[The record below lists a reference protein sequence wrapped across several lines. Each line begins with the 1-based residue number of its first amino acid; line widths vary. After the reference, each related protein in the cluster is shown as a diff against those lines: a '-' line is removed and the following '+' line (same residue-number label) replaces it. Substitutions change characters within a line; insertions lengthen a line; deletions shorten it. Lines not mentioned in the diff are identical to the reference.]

1 MGNNKKKILDT
12 KTLLKM
18 KIDLEKIYSSKEKV
32 FEDVQKQTKL
42 VEILNIENIAHIFE
56 IYEKITNYAFL
67 KSYITKNKYS
77 DIWKE
82 LGVYKQIRYNMIKT
96 YEYIENLVDLQNSNE
111 NNDYLKENANEKLN
125 ILKKILKSRVY
136 IDYNKTFEKNK
147 LYVTTKEKE
156 ELNIYRYNLIRY
168 LEKLKLENR
177 DYDIKEDT
185 ENIYLNTFKI
195 WAKISK
201 KIKNDELYTKEIN
214 TILKAV
220 GNNLKKLKDEYVKLK
235 NIEKDNDNIEEKE
248 INIFEILEE
257 MFRIYG
263 RERKTEILK
272 NSRQNDRRKKNILC

>member
-1 MGNNKKKILDT
+1 MENNKKKILDL

-18 KIDLEKIYSSKEKV
+18 RIDLENIYESKEKV

-42 VEILNIENIAHIFE
+42 VENLNIENIAHIFE

-82 LGVYKQIRYNMIKT
+82 LGVYNQIHYNMVKT
-96 YEYIENLVDLQNSNE
+96 YEYIENLVKLR
-111 NNDYLKENANEKLN
+111 NNDKNNNYFKENGNEQLD
-125 ILKKILKSRVY
+125 IWEKILKSRVY
-136 IDYNKTFEKNK
+136 IDYNKNFGKNK
-147 LYVTTKEKE
+147 LYVTAKEKE
-156 ELNIYRYNLIRY
+156 KLNIYRYNLIKY
-168 LEKLKLENR
+168 LEKLKLGNR

-201 KIKNDELYTKEIN
+201 KIKNDTLYTEETN

-220 GNNLKKLKDEYVKLK
+220 GNNLKELKDEYVKLK
-235 NIEKDNDNIEEKE
+235 NIEKYNKNIEEKG
-248 INIFEILEE
+248 INIFEVLEE

-272 NSRQNDRRKKNILC
+272 NSR

>member
-1 MGNNKKKILDT
+1 MKETIGNNKQKILNT

-18 KIDLEKIYSSKEKV
+18 RIDLENIYESKEKV
-32 FEDVQKQTKL
+32 VEDVQKQTKL
-42 VEILNIENIAHIFE
+42 VENLNIENIAHIFK

-96 YEYIENLVDLQNSNE
+96 YEYIGNLVDLRNNDE
-111 NNDYLKENANEKLN
+111 NNNYFKENKKLGV
-125 ILKKILKSRVY
+125 LEKILNSRVY
-136 IDYNKTFEKNK
+136 IDYNKNFGKDM
-147 LYVTTKEKE
+147 LYVTAKEKE
-156 ELNIYRYNLIRY
+156 ELNIFKYDLIKY

-201 KIKNDELYTKEIN
+201 KIKNDELYTEETN

-220 GNNLKKLKDEYVKLK
+220 GSNLQELKDEYVKLK
-235 NIEKDNDNIEEKE
+235 NKEKNNKNIEEKE

-263 RERKTEILK
+263 EGRKTEIFE
-272 NSRQNDRRKKNILC
+272 NSR

>member
-1 MGNNKKKILDT
+1 MEENIINNKKRILDT

-18 KIDLEKIYSSKEKV
+18 RIDLENIYESKEKV
-32 FEDVQKQTKL
+32 VEDVQKQTKL
-42 VEILNIENIAHIFE
+42 VENLNIRDVAQVFE
-56 IYEKITNYAFL
+56 IYEKVTNYAFL

-96 YEYIENLVDLQNSNE
+96 YEYIENLVDLRNNDE
-111 NNDYLKENANEKLN
+111 NNNYFEENGNEELD
-125 ILKKILKSRVY
+125 ILEKILKSRVY
-136 IDYNKTFEKNK
+136 IDYNKTFGKDK
-147 LYVTTKEKE
+147 LYITAKEKE

-177 DYDIKEDT
+177 DYDIREDT

-201 KIKNDELYTKEIN
+201 KIKNDTLYTEETN

-220 GNNLKKLKDEYVKLK
+220 RSNLKELKDEYIKLK

-248 INIFEILEE
+248 INIFEVLEE

-263 RERKTEILK
+263 RERKTEIFK
-272 NSRQNDRRKKNILC
+272 NSRQNDRR

>member
-1 MGNNKKKILDT
+1 MEENIVNNKGKILNT
-12 KTLLKM
+12 KTFLKM

-32 FEDVQKQTKL
+32 LEDVQKQTKL
-42 VEILNIENIAHIFE
+42 VENLNIENIAHIFE
-56 IYEKITNYAFL
+56 IYEKITNYVFL

-77 DIWKE
+77 DIWKD
-82 LGVYKQIRYNMIKT
+82 LGVYNQIRYNMIKT

-125 ILKKILKSRVY
+125 ILEKILKSRVY
-136 IDYNKTFEKNK
+136 IDYNKTFGKNK
-147 LYVTTKEKE
+147 LYVTVKEKE
-156 ELNIYRYNLIRY
+156 ELNIYRYNLIKY
-168 LEKLKLENR
+168 LEKLKLENK
-177 DYDIKEDT
+177 DYNIKEDT

-195 WAKISK
+195 WEKISK
-201 KIKNDELYTKEIN
+201 KIKNDELYTKETN

-257 MFRIYG
+257 MFRFYG
-263 RERKTEILK
+263 RERKAEILK
-272 NSRQNDRRKKNILC
+272 NSR

>member
-1 MGNNKKKILDT
+1 MGNNKEKILNT

-18 KIDLEKIYSSKEKV
+18 RIDLENIYSGKEKV

-42 VEILNIENIAHIFE
+42 VENLNIENIAHIFE
-56 IYEKITNYAFL
+56 IYEKIANYVFL
-67 KSYITKNKYS
+67 KSYITKNKHS

-96 YEYIENLVDLQNSNE
+96 YEYIENFVDLRNSNE
-111 NNDYLKENANEKLN
+111 NNYYLKENENKKLD
-125 ILKKILKSRVY
+125 ILEKILKSRMY
-136 IDYNKTFEKNK
+136 IDYNKNFGKDK
-147 LYVTTKEKE
+147 LYVTAKEKE
-156 ELNIYRYNLIRY
+156 ELNIYRYNLIKY

-177 DYDIKEDT
+177 DYDIKEDI
-185 ENIYLNTFKI
+185 ENIYFNTFKI
-195 WAKISK
+195 WAKISEK
-201 KIKNDELYTKEIN
+201 NKNDELYTKETN

-220 GNNLKKLKDEYVKLK
+220 GSNLQELKDEYVRLK
-235 NIEKDNDNIEEKE
+235 NTEKDNDNIEEKE

-272 NSRQNDRRKKNILC
+272 NSR

>member
-1 MGNNKKKILDT
+1 MEESMENNKKKILDL

-18 KIDLEKIYSSKEKV
+18 RIDLENVYESKEKV
-32 FEDVQKQTKL
+32 VEDVQKQTKL
-42 VEILNIENIAHIFE
+42 VENLNIENIAHIFE

-96 YEYIENLVDLQNSNE
+96 YEYIGNLVDLRNNDE
-111 NNDYLKENANEKLN
+111 NNNYFKENKKLGV
-125 ILKKILKSRVY
+125 LEKILNSRVY
-136 IDYNKTFEKNK
+136 IDYNKNFGKDM
-147 LYVTTKEKE
+147 LYVTAKEKE
-156 ELNIYRYNLIRY
+156 ELNIFKYDLIKY

-195 WAKISK
+195 WGKISK
-201 KIKNDELYTKEIN
+201 KIKNDELYAEETN
-214 TILKAV
+214 TILKAI
-220 GNNLKKLKDEYVKLK
+220 GNNLQELKDEYVRLK
-235 NIEKDNDNIEEKE
+235 NIEKNNKNIEEKE

-263 RERKTEILK
+263 EGRKTEILK
-272 NSRQNDRRKKNILC
+272 NSR

>member
-1 MGNNKKKILDT
+1 MKETIGNNKQKILNT

-18 KIDLEKIYSSKEKV
+18 RIDLENIYESKEKV
-32 FEDVQKQTKL
+32 VEDVQKQTKL
-42 VEILNIENIAHIFE
+42 VENLNIENIAHIFK

-96 YEYIENLVDLQNSNE
+96 YEYIGNLVDLRNNDE
-111 NNDYLKENANEKLN
+111 NNNYFKENKKLGV
-125 ILKKILKSRVY
+125 LEKILNSRVY
-136 IDYNKTFEKNK
+136 IDYNKNFGKDM
-147 LYVTTKEKE
+147 LYVTAKEKE
-156 ELNIYRYNLIRY
+156 ELNIFKYDLIKY

-195 WAKISK
+195 WGKISK
-201 KIKNDELYTKEIN
+201 KIKNDELYAEETN
-214 TILKAV
+214 TILKAI
-220 GNNLKKLKDEYVKLK
+220 GNNLQELKGEYVRLK
-235 NIEKDNDNIEEKE
+235 NIEKNNKNIEEKE

-263 RERKTEILK
+263 EGRKTEIFE
-272 NSRQNDRRKKNILC
+272 NSR

>member
-1 MGNNKKKILDT
+1 MGNNKEKILNT
-12 KTLLKM
+12 KTLLEM
-18 KIDLEKIYSSKEKV
+18 RIDLENIYESKEKV

-42 VEILNIENIAHIFE
+42 VENLNIENIAHIFE

-96 YEYIENLVDLQNSNE
+96 YEYIENLVDLRNNDE
-111 NNDYLKENANEKLN
+111 NNNYFKENANEKLN
-125 ILKKILKSRVY
+125 ILEKILNSRVY
-136 IDYNKTFEKNK
+136 IDYNKTFGKDK
-147 LYVTTKEKE
+147 LYVTAKEKE
-156 ELNIYRYNLIRY
+156 ELNIYRYNLIKY

-201 KIKNDELYTKEIN
+201 KIKNDTLYTDETN

-220 GNNLKKLKDEYVKLK
+220 GSNLQELKNEYVRLK
-235 NIEKDNDNIEEKE
+235 NIEKDNDNMEEKE
-248 INIFEILEE
+248 INIFEVLEE
-257 MFRIYG
+257 MFRFYG
-263 RERKTEILK
+263 KGRKTKIF
-272 NSRQNDRRKKNILC
+272 

>member
-1 MGNNKKKILDT
+1 MGNNKEKILNT

-18 KIDLEKIYSSKEKV
+18 RIDLENIYSGKEKV

-42 VEILNIENIAHIFE
+42 VENLNIENIAHIFE
-56 IYEKITNYAFL
+56 IYEKIANYVFL

-96 YEYIENLVDLQNSNE
+96 YEYIENFVDLQNSNE

-125 ILKKILKSRVY
+125 ILEKILKSRMY
-136 IDYNKTFEKNK
+136 IDYNKNFGKDK
-147 LYVTTKEKE
+147 LYVTAKEKE
-156 ELNIYRYNLIRY
+156 ELNIYRYNLIKY

-177 DYDIKEDT
+177 DYDIKEDK

-195 WAKISK
+195 WAKVSE
-201 KIKNDELYTKEIN
+201 KIKNDTLYTEETN

-220 GNNLKKLKDEYVKLK
+220 GNNLKILKDEYVKLK
-235 NIEKDNDNIEEKE
+235 YIEKNNKNIEEKE
-248 INIFEILEE
+248 INIFEVLED

-263 RERKTEILK
+263 RERKAEILK
-272 NSRQNDRRKKNILC
+272 NSR

>member
-1 MGNNKKKILDT
+1 MEESMGNNKEKILNT
-12 KTLLKM
+12 KTLLEM
-18 KIDLEKIYSSKEKV
+18 RIDLENIYESKEKV

-42 VEILNIENIAHIFE
+42 VENLNIENIAHIFE

-82 LGVYKQIRYNMIKT
+82 LGVYNQIHHNMVKT
-96 YEYIENLVDLQNSNE
+96 YKYIENIVDLKNNDE
-111 NNDYLKENANEKLN
+111 NNYYLKENANEKLN
-125 ILKKILKSRVY
+125 ILEKILKSKMY
-136 IDYNKTFEKNK
+136 IDYNKNFGKDK
-147 LYVTTKEKE
+147 LYVTAKEKE
-156 ELNIYRYNLIRY
+156 ELNIHRYNLIKY

-201 KIKNDELYTKEIN
+201 KIKKDKLYNDETN

-220 GNNLKKLKDEYVKLK
+220 GSKLQELKDEYVRLK
-235 NIEKDNDNIEEKE
+235 NIEKNNKNIEEKE

-257 MFRIYG
+257 MFRFYG
-263 RERKTEILK
+263 KGRKTKIFR
-272 NSRQNDRRKKNILC
+272 NNR

>member
-1 MGNNKKKILDT
+1 MKENIINNKEKILNT
-12 KTLLKM
+12 KKLLEM
-18 KIDLEKIYSSKEKV
+18 RIDLENIYETKDEIFKYV
-32 FEDVQKQTKL
+32 EKQTKL
-42 VEILNIENIAHIFE
+42 VENLKIGDVAQVFE
-56 IYEKITNYAFL
+56 IYEKITNYTFL

-96 YEYIENLVDLQNSNE
+96 YEYIENLVKLR
-111 NNDYLKENANEKLN
+111 NNDKNNNYFKENGNEQLD
-125 ILKKILKSRVY
+125 ILEKILKSRVY
-136 IDYNKTFEKNK
+136 IDYNKTFGKNK
-147 LYVTTKEKE
+147 LYVNAKEKE
-156 ELNIYRYNLIRY
+156 ELNIYRYDLIRY

-177 DYDIKEDT
+177 DYDIREDK

-201 KIKNDELYTKEIN
+201 KIKNDVLYTEEIN

-220 GNNLKKLKDEYVKLK
+220 GNNLKELKEEYVKLK
-235 NIEKDNDNIEEKE
+235 NIEKNNDNIEEKE
-248 INIFEILEE
+248 INIFEVLEE

-272 NSRQNDRRKKNILC
+272 NSR

>member
-1 MGNNKKKILDT
+1 MKQNIGNNKEKILNT

-18 KIDLEKIYSSKEKV
+18 RIDLEKIYSSKEKV

-42 VEILNIENIAHIFE
+42 VENLNIGDVAQVFE
-56 IYEKITNYAFL
+56 IYEKVTNYAFL
-67 KSYITKNKYS
+67 KSYITRNKYS

-82 LGVYKQIRYNMIKT
+82 LGVYKQIRHNMIKT
-96 YEYIENLVDLQNSNE
+96 YEYIKNIVELRNNDE
-111 NNDYLKENANEKLN
+111 NNNYFKENTNEKLD
-125 ILKKILKSRVY
+125 ILEKILKSRVY
-136 IDYNKTFEKNK
+136 IDYNKNFGKDK
-147 LYVTTKEKE
+147 LYVTAKEKE
-156 ELNIYRYNLIRY
+156 ELNIYRYNLIKY

-201 KIKNDELYTKEIN
+201 KIKNDTLYTEETN

-220 GNNLKKLKDEYVKLK
+220 GSKLQELKDEYVKLK
-235 NIEKDNDNIEEKE
+235 NAEKDNDNIEEKE
-248 INIFEILEE
+248 INIFEVFEE

-272 NSRQNDRRKKNILC
+272 NSR

>member
-1 MGNNKKKILDT
+1 MEESMGNNKEKILNT
-12 KTLLKM
+12 KTLLEM
-18 KIDLEKIYSSKEKV
+18 RIDLENIYESKDEIFK
-32 FEDVQKQTKL
+32 DVEKQTKL
-42 VEILNIENIAHIFE
+42 VENLNIGDVAQVFE

-96 YEYIENLVDLQNSNE
+96 YEYIENLVDLRNNDE
-111 NNDYLKENANEKLN
+111 NNNYFKENANEKLN
-125 ILKKILKSRVY
+125 ILEKILNSRVY
-136 IDYNKTFEKNK
+136 IDYNKTFGKDK
-147 LYVTTKEKE
+147 LYVTAKEKE
-156 ELNIYRYNLIRY
+156 ELNIYRYNLIKY

-201 KIKNDELYTKEIN
+201 KIKNDTLYTDETN

-220 GNNLKKLKDEYVKLK
+220 GSNLQELKNEYVRLK
-235 NIEKDNDNIEEKE
+235 NIEKDNDNMEEKE
-248 INIFEILEE
+248 INIFEVLEE
-257 MFRIYG
+257 MFRFYG
-263 RERKTEILK
+263 KGRKTKIF
-272 NSRQNDRRKKNILC
+272 

>member
-1 MGNNKKKILDT
+1 MKENIANNKEKILDT

-18 KIDLEKIYSSKEKV
+18 RIDIENIYESKEKV
-32 FEDVQKQTKL
+32 VEDVQKQTKL
-42 VEILNIENIAHIFE
+42 VENLNIENIAHIFK

-96 YEYIENLVDLQNSNE
+96 YEYIGNLVDLRNNDE
-111 NNDYLKENANEKLN
+111 NNNYFKENKKLGV
-125 ILKKILKSRVY
+125 LEKILNSRVY
-136 IDYNKTFEKNK
+136 IDYNKNFGKDM
-147 LYVTTKEKE
+147 LYVTAKEKE
-156 ELNIYRYNLIRY
+156 ELNIFKYDLIKY

-177 DYDIKEDT
+177 DYDIEEDT

-195 WAKISK
+195 WGKISK
-201 KIKNDELYTKEIN
+201 KIKNDELYAEETN
-214 TILKAV
+214 TILKAI
-220 GNNLKKLKDEYVKLK
+220 GNNLQELKDEYVRLK
-235 NIEKDNDNIEEKE
+235 NIEKNNKNIEEKE

-263 RERKTEILK
+263 EGRKTEILK
-272 NSRQNDRRKKNILC
+272 NSR

>member
-1 MGNNKKKILDT
+1 MKENIANNKEKILDT

-42 VEILNIENIAHIFE
+42 VENLNIGNIAHIFE

-67 KSYITKNKYS
+67 KSYIIKNKYS

-82 LGVYKQIRYNMIKT
+82 LGVYNQIHYNMVKT
-96 YEYIENLVDLQNSNE
+96 YEYIENLINLKNNNE
-111 NNDYLKENANEKLN
+111 NNDYLKENKKPD
-125 ILKKILKSRVY
+125 ILEKILRSRVY
-136 IDYNKTFEKNK
+136 IDYNKNFGKHK
-147 LYVTTKEKE
+147 LYVTAKEKE
-156 ELNIYRYNLIRY
+156 ELNIYRYNLIKY
-168 LEKLKLENR
+168 LEKLKLENK
-177 DYDIKEDT
+177 DYDLKEDI

-201 KIKNDELYTKEIN
+201 KIKNDKLYTEETN

-220 GNNLKKLKDEYVKLK
+220 GNNLKELKEEYVRSK

-263 RERKTEILK
+263 EGRKTEILK
-272 NSRQNDRRKKNILC
+272 NSR

>member
-1 MGNNKKKILDT
+1 MKENIINNKEKILNT

-18 KIDLEKIYSSKEKV
+18 RIDLENIYESKEEV
-32 FEDVQKQTKL
+32 VEDVQKQTKL
-42 VEILNIENIAHIFE
+42 VENLKIEDVEQVFG

-67 KSYITKNKYS
+67 KSYITKNKYC

-82 LGVYKQIRYNMIKT
+82 LGVYKQIRYNMVKT
-96 YEYIENLVDLQNSNE
+96 YEYIENIVD
-111 NNDYLKENANEKLN
+111 LKENANEKLD
-125 ILKKILKSRVY
+125 ILEKILKSRVY
-136 IDYNKTFEKNK
+136 IDYNKTFGKHK
-147 LYVTTKEKE
+147 LHVTAKEKE
-156 ELNIYRYNLIRY
+156 ELNIYRYNLIKY

-201 KIKNDELYTKEIN
+201 KIKNYTLYTEETN
-214 TILKAV
+214 TILKALRS
-220 GNNLKKLKDEYVKLK
+220 NLKELKDEYVKLK
-235 NIEKDNDNIEEKE
+235 DIEKNNKNIEEKE
-248 INIFEILEE
+248 INIFEVLEE

-272 NSRQNDRRKKNILC
+272 NSR

>member
-1 MGNNKKKILDT
+1 MEENIVNNKGKILNT
-12 KTLLKM
+12 KTFLKM

-42 VEILNIENIAHIFE
+42 VENLNIENIAHIFE

-77 DIWKE
+77 DIWKD
-82 LGVYKQIRYNMIKT
+82 LGVYNQIRYNMIKT

-125 ILKKILKSRVY
+125 ILEKILKSRVY
-136 IDYNKTFEKNK
+136 IDYNKTFGKNK
-147 LYVTTKEKE
+147 LYVTAKEKE
-156 ELNIYRYNLIRY
+156 ELNIYRYNLVKY
-168 LEKLKLENR
+168 LEKLKLENK
-177 DYDIKEDT
+177 DYNIKEDT

-195 WAKISK
+195 WEKISK
-201 KIKNDELYTKEIN
+201 KIKNDELYTKETN

-220 GNNLKKLKDEYVKLK
+220 GNNLKKLKAEYVKLK

-257 MFRIYG
+257 MFRFYG
-263 RERKTEILK
+263 RERKAEILK
-272 NSRQNDRRKKNILC
+272 NSR

>member
-1 MGNNKKKILDT
+1 MKENIINNKEKILNT

-18 KIDLEKIYSSKEKV
+18 RIDLENIYESKEEV
-32 FEDVQKQTKL
+32 VEDVQKQTKL
-42 VEILNIENIAHIFE
+42 VENLKIEDVEQVFG

-67 KSYITKNKYS
+67 KSYITKNKYC

-96 YEYIENLVDLQNSNE
+96 YEYIENIVD
-111 NNDYLKENANEKLN
+111 LKENANEKLD
-125 ILKKILKSRVY
+125 ILEKILKSRVY
-136 IDYNKTFEKNK
+136 IDYNKTFGKHK
-147 LYVTTKEKE
+147 LHVTAKEKE
-156 ELNIYRYNLIRY
+156 ELNIYRYNLIKY

-201 KIKNDELYTKEIN
+201 KIKNDTLYTKETN

-235 NIEKDNDNIEEKE
+235 DIEKNNKNIEKKE
-248 INIFEILEE
+248 INIFEVLEE

-272 NSRQNDRRKKNILC
+272 NSR

>member
-1 MGNNKKKILDT
+1 MENNKKKILYT

-18 KIDLEKIYSSKEKV
+18 KIDLEKIYSSKEKL

-42 VEILNIENIAHIFE
+42 VENLNIENIAHIFE

-77 DIWKE
+77 DIWKD

-96 YEYIENLVDLQNSNE
+96 YEYIENFVDLR
-111 NNDYLKENANEKLN
+111 NNDKNNNYFKENANEKLD
-125 ILKKILKSRVY
+125 ILEKILKSRMY
-136 IDYNKTFEKNK
+136 IDYNKNFGKDK
-147 LYVTTKEKE
+147 LYVTAKEKE
-156 ELNIYRYNLIRY
+156 ELNIYRYNLIKY

-177 DYDIKEDT
+177 DYDIKEDK

-201 KIKNDELYTKEIN
+201 KIKNDELYTEETN

-220 GNNLKKLKDEYVKLK
+220 GSNLQELKDEYVKLK
-235 NIEKDNDNIEEKE
+235 NIEKNNKNIEEKG

-272 NSRQNDRRKKNILC
+272 NSRQNDRR

>member
-1 MGNNKKKILDT
+1 MGNNKEKILNT
-12 KTLLKM
+12 KTLLEM
-18 KIDLEKIYSSKEKV
+18 RIDLENIYESKEKV

-42 VEILNIENIAHIFE
+42 VENLNIENIAHIFE

-82 LGVYKQIRYNMIKT
+82 LGVYNQIHHNMVKT
-96 YEYIENLVDLQNSNE
+96 YKYIENIVDLKNNDE
-111 NNDYLKENANEKLN
+111 NNYYLKENANEKLN
-125 ILKKILKSRVY
+125 ILEKILKSKMY
-136 IDYNKTFEKNK
+136 IDYNKNFGKDK

-156 ELNIYRYNLIRY
+156 ELNIHRYNLIKY

-201 KIKNDELYTKEIN
+201 KIKKDKLYNDETN

-220 GNNLKKLKDEYVKLK
+220 GSKLQELKDEYVRLK
-235 NIEKDNDNIEEKE
+235 NIEKNNKNIEEKE

-257 MFRIYG
+257 MFRFYG
-263 RERKTEILK
+263 KGRKTKIFR
-272 NSRQNDRRKKNILC
+272 NNR

>member
-1 MGNNKKKILDT
+1 MEESMGNNKKKILDT

-18 KIDLEKIYSSKEKV
+18 RIDLENIYESKEKV

-42 VEILNIENIAHIFE
+42 VENLNIENIIHIFE

-96 YEYIENLVDLQNSNE
+96 YEYIENLVDLRNNDE
-111 NNDYLKENANEKLN
+111 NNDYFKENANEKLD
-125 ILKKILKSRVY
+125 ILEKILKSRMY
-136 IDYNKTFEKNK
+136 IDYNKNFGKDK
-147 LYVTTKEKE
+147 LYVTAKEKE
-156 ELNIYRYNLIRY
+156 ELNIYRYNLIKY

-185 ENIYLNTFKI
+185 GNIYLNTFKI
-195 WAKISK
+195 WGKISK
-201 KIKNDELYTKEIN
+201 KIKNDELYSDEIN
-214 TILKAV
+214 TILKTI
-220 GNNLKKLKDEYVKLK
+220 GSNLQELKGEYVRLK
-235 NIEKDNDNIEEKE
+235 NIEKNNKNIEEKE

-263 RERKTEILK
+263 EGRKTEIFE
-272 NSRQNDRRKKNILC
+272 NSR

>member
-1 MGNNKKKILDT
+1 MKETIGNNKQKILNT

-18 KIDLEKIYSSKEKV
+18 RIDLENIYESKEKV
-32 FEDVQKQTKL
+32 VEDVQKQTKL
-42 VEILNIENIAHIFE
+42 VENLNIENIAHIFK

-96 YEYIENLVDLQNSNE
+96 YEYIGNLVDLRNNDE
-111 NNDYLKENANEKLN
+111 NNNYFKENKKLGV
-125 ILKKILKSRVY
+125 LEKILNSRVY
-136 IDYNKTFEKNK
+136 IDYNKNFGKDM
-147 LYVTTKEKE
+147 LYVTAKEKE
-156 ELNIYRYNLIRY
+156 ELNIFKYDLIKY

-195 WAKISK
+195 WGKISK
-201 KIKNDELYTKEIN
+201 KIKNDELYAEETN
-214 TILKAV
+214 TILKAI
-220 GNNLKKLKDEYVKLK
+220 GNNLQELKDEYVRLK
-235 NIEKDNDNIEEKE
+235 NIEKNNKNIEEKE

-263 RERKTEILK
+263 EGRKTEIFE
-272 NSRQNDRRKKNILC
+272 NSR

>member
-1 MGNNKKKILDT
+1 MEESMGNNKKKILDT

-82 LGVYKQIRYNMIKT
+82 LGAYKQIRYNMIKT

-156 ELNIYRYNLIRY
+156 ELNIYRYNLIKY

-272 NSRQNDRRKKNILC
+272 NSRQNDRR

>member
-1 MGNNKKKILDT
+1 MKENMENNKKKILNT
-12 KTLLKM
+12 KTLLEMRIK
-18 KIDLEKIYSSKEKV
+18 LENIYESKEEILK
-32 FEDVQKQTKL
+32 DLQKQIKL
-42 VEILNIENIAHIFE
+42 VEDLKIEDIEKVFE

-82 LGVYKQIRYNMIKT
+82 LGVYNQIYHNMAKT
-96 YEYIENLVDLQNSNE
+96 YEYIENLVDLRNNGE
-111 NNDYLKENANEKLN
+111 NNNHFKENEKLD
-125 ILKKILKSRVY
+125 ILEKILNSRVY
-136 IDYNKTFEKNK
+136 IDYNKTFGKNK
-147 LYVTTKEKE
+147 LYVTAKEKE
-156 ELNIYRYNLIRY
+156 ELNIYRYNLIKY

-185 ENIYLNTFKI
+185 ENIYLNIFKI

-201 KIKNDELYTKEIN
+201 KIKNDALYTKETN

-220 GNNLKKLKDEYVKLK
+220 GNNLKELKEEYVRLK
-235 NIEKDNDNIEEKE
+235 NIEKDNDNIEEKD
-248 INIFEILEE
+248 INIFEVLEE

-272 NSRQNDRRKKNILC
+272 NSR